1 MLNLNDNFLIFFV
14 FFFLTK
20 QYIPRA
26 EVGTVIAPEIKTK
39 PKEMIDQFTANTEI
53 RGEGWRREGVRGIKR
68 KTST

>member
-1 MLNLNDNFLIFFV
+1 MIIFYFS
-14 FFFLTK
+14 FFFFFKAK

-39 PKEMIDQFTANTEI
+39 PKEMI
-53 RGEGWRREGVRGIKR
+53 EGWRREGVGGINR

>member
-39 PKEMIDQFTANTEI
+39 PKEMIEG
-53 RGEGWRREGVRGIKR
+53 GEGRGSGESIEKQVLR
-68 KTST
+68 